1 MEYIISSFSCFL
13 DLIFHYLFW
22 DAFMQRRGSRKQQT
36 IFFLCG
42 WLVGCLLITFS
53 HNTYVRHLLVY
64 LYLYLLSLLLF
75 QVPWYQRLVLTTL
88 GYGLQ
93 IMTESAIL
101 YGATALLQLSYTD
114 FIWRKL
120 QYTVTLF
127 SEKFLALFLVWILWS
142 IRKKRGREVPDKR
155 WVFLSLLYPLTSLH
169 AIFIVFYSYQD
180 KPDLSISVFL
190 FSLILIGANIAT
202 LYLIK
207 IMERRTVQ
215 AQENALLH
223 KQMEIQTESITALE
237 KNYRAQRQFVHN
249 FKNQL
254 QTVHDL
260 LSQNQ
265 TAEAMEYIENLQG
278 MQTTRIFAINSHH
291 PIIDA
296 VLNHKYQV
304 AKEHNIDCQVHV
316 NDLSS
321 IQLSTDVLV
330 VILSNLMDNAIEA
343 CCRLPNNRAMEC
355 KILAKKSIFL
365 SIRNTSPAVTILGD
379 TIPTTKFPKENHGY
393 GLPAVQ
399 HLLQELHAEFTFIYQ
414 DGWFQFVAEIPMSQ

>member
-22 DAFMQRRGSRKQQT
+22 DAFMQRRASKKQTFIILLLGWFTTSLLVLFVTDNFRRQFFSYACL
-36 IFFLCG
+36 FFLS
-42 WLVGCLLITFS
+42 F
-53 HNTYVRHLLVY
+53 
-64 LYLYLLSLLLF
+64 LLF
-75 QVPWYQRLVLTTL
+75 RGPWYQHLMLTTL

-93 IMTESAIL
+93 IMIESAIL
-101 YGATALLQLSYTD
+101 YGATALLHLSYTD

-120 QYTVTLF
+120 QYTVALF
-127 SEKFLALFLVWILWS
+127 SEKFLALFFIWILWS

-169 AIFIVFYSYQD
+169 TIFIVFYSYQD
-180 KPDLSISVFL
+180 EPDLSISVFL

-215 AQENALLH
+215 AQENALLL

-265 TAEAMEYIENLQG
+265 TSEAMQYIENLQG

-343 CCRLPNNRAMEC
+343 CCRLPNNRAMDC
-355 KILAKKSIFL
+355 TILAEKSIFL

-399 HLLQELHAEFTFIYQ
+399 HLLRELHAEFTFVYQ
-414 DGWFQFVAEIPMSQ
+414 DGWFQFVAEIPMEK

>member
-53 HNTYVRHLLVY
+53 PNTCVRHLLVY

-75 QVPWYQRLVLTTL
+75 QGPWYQRLVLTTL

-93 IMTESAIL
+93 IMIESAIL
-101 YGATALLQLSYTD
+101 YGATALLHLSYTD

-120 QYTVTLF
+120 QYTITLF
-127 SEKFLALFLVWILWS
+127 NEKFLALFFVWILWS

-169 AIFIVFYSYQD
+169 TIFIVFYSYQD
-180 KPDLSISVFL
+180 EPDLSISVFL

-207 IMERRTVQ
+207 IMERRTIQ
-215 AQENALLH
+215 AQENTLLH

-399 HLLQELHAEFTFIYQ
+399 HLLQELHAEFTFVYQ
-414 DGWFQFVAEIPMSQ
+414 DGWFQFVAEIPISQ